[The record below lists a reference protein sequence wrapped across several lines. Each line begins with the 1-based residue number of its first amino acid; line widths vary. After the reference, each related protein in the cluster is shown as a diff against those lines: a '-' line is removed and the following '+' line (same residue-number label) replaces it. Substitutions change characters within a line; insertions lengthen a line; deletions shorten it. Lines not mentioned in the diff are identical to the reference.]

1 MGKSAR
7 SRKLSTLAEY
17 TEPTLELELA
27 GDELSIAELTAGV
40 DEVAAEEG
48 ALDGAMLLGVED
60 GLVPPPPP
68 PPHAIRLSVMM
79 DNNRAF

>member
-1 MGKSAR
+1 MTIGAAE
-7 SRKLSTLAEY
+7 LALLVTAEFDM
-17 TEPTLELELA
+17 LETAA
-27 GDELSIAELTAGV
+27 GDELSIAELATGA
-40 DEVAAEEG
+40 DEVTAEEG